1 MQGRNGLYDLFSL
14 CSLFSEKVLFLLA
27 DLPKSKERKDCAGEP
42 QVRLEEIYLP
52 IKKELGRI
60 ENELRSQ
67 LLSSEDKFILK
78 VNEYLLD
85 NVGKRLRPSLLL
97 LSAKTNNHW
106 DEKAIP
112 AAAALELIHTASLV
126 HDDVLDEATLR
137 RKRVT
142 INARWGNE
150 PAILTGDYLYFKAFS
165 ILSQLEMARISAIA
179 SFAAEMMCEGEIIQT
194 CKTFQLDL
202 GEEDYL
208 EIIRKKTACLIAA
221 SCEVGAVLSGSS
233 PQIQESLAQYGL
245 NFGIAFQIIDDCLD
259 LISLSGKTGKST
271 YKDFV
276 QGKMTLPLIYL
287 ARELSKEK
295 GQKTRGLFQK
305 NREEIINLLK
315 DYGAIEYSWQKAKE
329 YLDAARDCLEILGD
343 SRAKEALSLLSDYL
357 LESLSPD
364 FQKEP
369 TVSVL
374 GSSRADSGHIVK
386 KEKGDGE

>member
-1 MQGRNGLYDLFSL
+1 M
-14 CSLFSEKVLFLLA
+14 
-27 DLPKSKERKDCAGEP
+27 
-42 QVRLEEIYLP
+42 RLEKIYLP
-52 IKKELGRI
+52 IKKELDRI

-85 NVGKRLRPSLLL
+85 NVGKRLRPSLVLL
-97 LSAKTNNHW
+97 CAKTNNHW

-112 AAAALELIHTASLV
+112 VAAALELIHTASLV

-165 ILSQLEMARISAIA
+165 ILSQLEVARISAIV

-194 CKTFQLDL
+194 CKTFQPDL
-202 GEEDYL
+202 SEEDYL
-208 EIIRKKTACLIAA
+208 EIIKKKTACLIAA

-233 PQIQESLAQYGL
+233 PRIQESLAQYGL

-259 LISLSGKTGKST
+259 LVSLSGKAGKST
-271 YKDFV
+271 YKDME

-287 ARELSKEK
+287 ARELSKEN
-295 GQKTRGLFQK
+295 GQKIRGLFEK

-329 YLDAARDCLEILGD
+329 YLD
-343 SRAKEALSLLSDYL
+343 RAKDHLEALGNFETREALYLLGDYL
-357 LESLSPD
+357 LESLTPD
-364 FQKEP
+364 LANHQI
-369 TVSVL
+369 VSIL
-374 GSSRADSGHIVK
+374 NSS
-386 KEKGDGE
+386 

>member
-1 MQGRNGLYDLFSL
+1 MLIIFREGI
-14 CSLFSEKVLFLLA
+14 VLLA
-27 DLPKSKERKDCAGEP
+27 DLPKSKEREDCAGEP
-42 QVRLEEIYLP
+42 QVRLEKIYLP
-52 IKKELGRI
+52 IKKELDRI

-85 NVGKRLRPSLLL
+85 NAGKRLRPSLVLL
-97 LSAKTNNHW
+97 CAKTNNHW

-112 AAAALELIHTASLV
+112 VAAAFELIHTASLV

-165 ILSQLEMARISAIA
+165 ILSQLEVARISAIA

-202 GEEDYL
+202 SEEDYL

-233 PQIQESLAQYGL
+233 PRIQESMAQYGL

-271 YKDFV
+271 YKDIE
-276 QGKMTLPLIYL
+276 QGKMTLPLICL

-295 GQKTRGLFQK
+295 GQKTTGLFEK

-329 YLDAARDCLEILGD
+329 YLDRAKDHLETLGD
-343 SRAKEALSLLSDYL
+343 SEAREALSLLSDYL

-369 TVSVL
+369 IVSAL
-374 GSSRADSGHIVK
+374 DSSLVDSEHTAEKK
-386 KEKGDGE
+386 KEMGNRESGT

>member
-1 MQGRNGLYDLFSL
+1 M
-14 CSLFSEKVLFLLA
+14 
-27 DLPKSKERKDCAGEP
+27 
-42 QVRLEEIYLP
+42 RLEKIYLP
-52 IKKELGRI
+52 IKKELDRI

-78 VNEYLLD
+78 VNQYLLD
-85 NVGKRLRPSLLL
+85 NAGKRLRPSLLL
-97 LSAKTNNHW
+97 LCAKTNSHW

-112 AAAALELIHTASLV
+112 IATALELIHTASLV

-165 ILSQLEMARISAIA
+165 ILSQLEVARISAIV

-202 GEEDYL
+202 SEEEYL

-233 PQIQESLAQYGL
+233 PPIQESLAQYGL
-245 NFGIAFQIIDDCLD
+245 NFGMAFQIIDDCSD
-259 LISLSGKTGKST
+259 LISLSSKTGKST

-287 ARELSKEK
+287 ARELSKEN

-305 NREEIINLLK
+305 NREEIIDLLK
-315 DYGAIEYSWQKAKE
+315 YYGVIEDSWRKAEE
-329 YLDAARDCLEILGD
+329 YLNRAKDHLEALGD
-343 SRAKEALSLLSDYL
+343 SETREALSLLSDYL
-357 LESLSPD
+357 LESLTPD
-364 FQKEP
+364 LTNYQI
-369 TVSVL
+369 VSIL
-374 GSSRADSGHIVK
+374 NSS
-386 KEKGDGE
+386 

>member
-1 MQGRNGLYDLFSL
+1 MLIVFREGIVLPGDLA
-14 CSLFSEKVLFLLA
+14 KW
-27 DLPKSKERKDCAGEP
+27 KEEKDCTGEP
-42 QVRLEEIYLP
+42 QVRLEKIYLP
-52 IKKELGRI
+52 IKKELDRI

-85 NVGKRLRPSLLL
+85 NAGKRLRPSLVLL
-97 LSAKTNNHW
+97 CAKTNNHW

-112 AAAALELIHTASLV
+112 VATALELIHTASLV

-150 PAILTGDYLYFKAFS
+150 PAILTGDYLYFKASS
-165 ILSQLEMARISAIA
+165 ILSQLEVPRISGIV

-202 GEEDYL
+202 SEEDYL

-233 PQIQESLAQYGL
+233 PRIQESLAQYGL

-259 LISLSGKTGKST
+259 LISLSCKTGKST

-287 ARELSKEK
+287 ARELSKEN

-305 NREEIINLLK
+305 NREEIVNLLK
-315 DYGAIEYSWQKAKE
+315 DYGAIEDSWRKAEEYLNRAKE
-329 YLDAARDCLEILGD
+329 HLEALGD
-343 SRAKEALSLLSDYL
+343 SETGEALSLLSDYL
-357 LESLSPD
+357 LESLNPD

-369 TVSVL
+369 IISAF
-374 GSSRADSGHIVK
+374 GSSRSDSKHTVE
-386 KEKGDGE
+386 KEGEMGNKEE

>member
-1 MQGRNGLYDLFSL
+1 M
-14 CSLFSEKVLFLLA
+14 
-27 DLPKSKERKDCAGEP
+27 
-42 QVRLEEIYLP
+42 RLEKIYLP

-85 NVGKRLRPSLLL
+85 NTGKRLRPSLVLL
-97 LSAKTNNHW
+97 CAKTNNHW

-112 AAAALELIHTASLV
+112 VAAAFELIHTASLV

-150 PAILTGDYLYFKAFS
+150 SAILTGDYLYFKAFS
-165 ILSQLEMARISAIA
+165 ILSQLEVAGISAIA

-202 GEEDYL
+202 SEEDYL

-233 PQIQESLAQYGL
+233 PRIQESMAQYGL

-271 YKDFV
+271 YKDIE
-276 QGKMTLPLIYL
+276 QGKMTLPLICL

-295 GQKTRGLFQK
+295 GEKTTGLFEK
-305 NREEIINLLK
+305 NREEIISLLK

-329 YLDAARDCLEILGD
+329 YLNRATDHLKVLGD
-343 SRAKEALSLLSDYL
+343 SEAREALSLLSDYL

-364 FQKEP
+364 FQEEP
-369 TVSVL
+369 TVSAL
-374 GSSRADSGHIVK
+374 DSLPADSEHTVK

>member
-1 MQGRNGLYDLFSL
+1 M
-14 CSLFSEKVLFLLA
+14 
-27 DLPKSKERKDCAGEP
+27 
-42 QVRLEEIYLP
+42 RLEEIYLP
-52 IKKELGRI
+52 IKKELDRI

-67 LLSSEDKFILK
+67 LLSSEDKFILE
-78 VNEYLLD
+78 VNQYLLD
-85 NVGKRLRPSLLL
+85 NAGKRLRPSLVLL
-97 LSAKTNNHW
+97 CAKTNNHW

-112 AAAALELIHTASLV
+112 VAAALELIHTASLV

-142 INARWGNE
+142 INVRWGNE
-150 PAILTGDYLYFKAFS
+150 SAILTGDYLYFKAFS
-165 ILSQLEMARISAIA
+165 ILSQLEVARISAIA

-202 GEEDYL
+202 SEEDYL

-233 PQIQESLAQYGL
+233 PRIQESMAQYGL

-271 YKDFV
+271 YKDIE
-276 QGKMTLPLIYL
+276 QGKMTLPLICL

-295 GQKTRGLFQK
+295 GQKTKGLFEK

-329 YLDAARDCLEILGD
+329 YLNRAKDHLKTLGD
-343 SRAKEALSLLSDYL
+343 SEAKEALSLLSDYL

-369 TVSVL
+369 IVSVL
-374 GSSRADSGHIVK
+374 DSSPADSEHTVK

>member
-1 MQGRNGLYDLFSL
+1 MLIIFREGI
-14 CSLFSEKVLFLLA
+14 VLLA
-27 DLPKSKERKDCAGEP
+27 DLPKSKEREDCAGEP
-42 QVRLEEIYLP
+42 QVRLEKIYLP
-52 IKKELGRI
+52 IKKELDRI

-67 LLSSEDKFILK
+67 LLSSEDKFVLK

-85 NVGKRLRPSLLL
+85 NAGKRLRPSLVLL
-97 LSAKTNNHW
+97 CAKTNGHW

-112 AAAALELIHTASLV
+112 VAAALELIHTASLI

-137 RKRVT
+137 RKKVT

-165 ILSQLEMARISAIA
+165 ILSQLEVARISGIL

-233 PQIQESLAQYGL
+233 PRIQESLAQYGL
-245 NFGIAFQIIDDCLD
+245 NFGMAFQIIDDCLD

-271 YKDFV
+271 YKDFI

-287 ARELSKEK
+287 ARELFKEN
-295 GQKTRGLFQK
+295 GQKTRGLFEK
-305 NREEIINLLK
+305 NREEIIDLLR
-315 DYGAIEYSWQKAKE
+315 DYGAIEYSLQKAKE
-329 YLDAARDCLEILGD
+329 YLDAGRDCLEILGD
-343 SRAKEALSLLSDYL
+343 SRAKEALSLLGDYL
-357 LESLSPD
+357 LESFSPD
-364 FQKEP
+364 FQREP
-369 TVSVL
+369 IASVL
-374 GSSRADSGHIVK
+374 DSSPTDSKHTAE
-386 KEKGDGE
+386 KERVMRNKRSRT